1 MTAMWMLGHLST
13 ESGAG
18 DATFALLVRGFGAGF
33 LFIPINNAAFASMKK
48 HELQQASGLLSLSR
62 QLGGSFGIA
71 ALATFVENHI
81 QLHRVEL
88 LRNYTTSNDFF
99 VQRLNGLAG
108 GLMNHGYGLVE
119 AKSGALGLLDQ
130 GMMRQAMSMSYND
143 AFLMML
149 LINIITLPAVLLLRR
164 AIPTSTPAEPAHMD

>member
-1 MTAMWMLGHLST
+1 MWMLGHLSP
-13 ESGAG
+13 ESGSS
-18 DATFALLVRGFGAGF
+18 DATLALLIRGFGAGF

-48 HELQQASGLLSLSR
+48 TELQQAAGLLSLSR

-81 QLHRVEL
+81 QMHRVDL
-88 LRNYTTSNDFF
+88 LGNYTTSNEYF
-99 VQRLNGLAG
+99 VQRLGGLTG
-108 GLMNHGYGLVE
+108 GLMNHGYSLSD
-119 AKSGALGLLDQ
+119 ARIGALGLLDH

-149 LINIITLPAVLLLRR
+149 LINIITLPAVFLLRR
-164 AIPTSTPAEPAHMD
+164 PASIAAPAEPVHMD